1 MGKENELTPTQVAN
15 KVLSTKTDDLVM
27 EIVSQDDP
35 TKLQD
40 LTHLFNLAQTKKAVL
55 RTQTYNEL
63 LDNVTEQMR
72 ERVTKRADQFSNKD
86 LLDYVNVITTAAEKA
101 AKQIGLVEDIPLIQI
116 NTQNNIQVNDGSN
129 LSKESRQKVMD
140 AVGAALS
147 SMGLTL
153 DNLGILQKANENTTM
168 RLVEEI
174 EENKDENN
182 IDSFVQ
188 INEDEITEPISIP
201 SEDVDV
207 KESGEIQIQFETE
220 EENF

>member
-15 KVLSTKTDDLVM
+15 KALITKTDDLVM
-27 EIVSQDDP
+27 EIVSQNDP

-116 NTQNNIQVNDGSN
+116 NTQNNIEINDGSN

-140 AVGAALS
+140 AVSATLS

-153 DNLGILQKANENTTM
+153 DNLGILQKVTENTTI
-168 RLVEEI
+168 RPVEEI
-174 EENKDENN
+174 EENKDENSV
-182 IDSFVQ
+182 DSFVQ
-188 INEDEITEPISIP
+188 TNENEIIESASIP
-201 SEDVDV
+201 PEDTD
-207 KESGEIQIQFETE
+207 EEQSGEIQIQFETE
-220 EENF
+220 EGNF

>member
-15 KVLSTKTDDLVM
+15 KALNTKTDDLVM

-153 DNLGILQKANENTTM
+153 DNLGILQKANENNAM
-168 RLVEEI
+168 GLVEEI
-174 EENKDENN
+174 EEDKDENN

-188 INEDEITEPISIP
+188 INEVEVIEHTSVPP
-201 SEDVDV
+201 EDIGAG
-207 KESGEIQIQFETE
+207 ESGEIQIRFETE